1 MSLNKKKSYRYVLLI
16 SLSKESTSGKLG
28 CLLLTWANSLVHGL
42 RKLYPKFR
50 TSRFR
55 PRITFTVFL
64 VIFGMNQTHG
74 GLGQVVQ
81 PECTVS
87 SIGHAERLKFQTGIF
102 VARKAPENFCGLFS
116 PIQKKYTP
124 YNSLIIMY
132 FFNLFKLFYF
142 Q

>member
-1 MSLNKKKSYRYVLLI
+1 MLLI

-28 CLLLTWANSLVHGL
+28 CLLFTWANSLVHGL

-50 TSRFR
+50 NSRFR

-74 GLGQVVQ
+74 CLGQVVQ
-81 PECTVS
+81 PECTVF

-116 PIQKKYTP
+116 PIQKKIHSVQQPHNYVFLQP
-124 YNSLIIMY
+124 LQII
-132 FFNLFKLFYF
+132 LFSVSN
-142 Q
+142 

>member
-1 MSLNKKKSYRYVLLI
+1 MFLI
-16 SLSKESTSGKLG
+16 SLSKEFTSGKLG
-28 CLLLTWANSLVHGL
+28 CLLFKWANSLVHGL
-42 RKLYPKFR
+42 RKLYAKFR

-102 VARKAPENFCGLFS
+102 VERKAPETSSNYFIFS
-116 PIQKKYTP
+116 KQLR
-124 YNSLIIMY
+124 NQEWLCR
-132 FFNLFKLFYF
+132 
-142 Q
+142 

>member
-1 MSLNKKKSYRYVLLI
+1 MFLI
-16 SLSKESTSGKLG
+16 SLSKESTSGKLD
-28 CLLLTWANSLVHGL
+28 CLLFKWANSLVHGL
-42 RKLYPKFR
+42 RKLYAKCR

-74 GLGQVVQ
+74 DLGQVVQ

-102 VARKAPENFCGLFS
+102 VERKAPETSSNYFIFS
-116 PIQKKYTP
+116 KQLR
-124 YNSLIIMY
+124 NQEWLCR
-132 FFNLFKLFYF
+132 
-142 Q
+142 